1 MRRLKAVIVLLLP
14 TRVNNLLMKDERIL
28 KFNVS
33 VPNLQLFLG
42 NIPTSKNNIEI
53 MQECKK
59 KIQVTQ
65 RDTTPH
71 FIFP

>member
-1 MRRLKAVIVLLLP
+1 
-14 TRVNNLLMKDERIL
+14 MKDERIL

>member
-1 MRRLKAVIVLLLP
+1 
-14 TRVNNLLMKDERIL
+14 MKDERIL

-42 NIPTSKNNIEI
+42 NTPTSKNNIEI

-59 KIQVTQ
+59 KY
-65 RDTTPH
+65 R
-71 FIFP
+71 